1 MPVGR
6 WKRTVKVLGLIALML
21 FAAAGGWCV
30 GRVSVEKDVQAVIAE
45 ASTGEVDAIAAFR
58 TEREQLRAMQKAQ
71 LNEIVHSD
79 ASEAEI
85 AALAQRQLMDICS
98 REEHELTLEGLL
110 ALRGFDDPL
119 VTVQSDSANVLL
131 RTQMVTQ
138 QECSIILDL
147 VCRETGVQSG
157 NVKIIPIN

>member
-1 MPVGR
+1 MGR
-6 WKRTVKVLGLIALML
+6 WKKTARALGLIALML
-21 FAAAGGWCV
+21 IAAVGGWCA
-30 GRVSVEKDVQAVIAE
+30 GRGSVEKGARAVIAE
-45 ASTGEVDAIAAFR
+45 VSTEEDAIDAFR

-110 ALRGFDDPL
+110 TLRGFDDPL
-119 VTVQSDSANVLL
+119 VTVQSDSVNVLL
-131 RTQMVTQ
+131 RTQIVTQ